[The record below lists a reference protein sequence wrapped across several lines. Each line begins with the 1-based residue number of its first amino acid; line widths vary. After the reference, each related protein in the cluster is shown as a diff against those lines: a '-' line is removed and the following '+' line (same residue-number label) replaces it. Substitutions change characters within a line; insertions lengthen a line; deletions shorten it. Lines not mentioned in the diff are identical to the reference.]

1 MSRLMSFRRVASLMS
16 FRRAAVLAVLLPL
29 GGCYVA
35 PGALSP
41 FGAVDAPGTVYAQPP
56 RGGQYVGG
64 TCSAGNY
71 TCPVAPGPLGAAC
84 SCPGLGAPS
93 FGVIR

>member
-1 MSRLMSFRRVASLMS
+1 MSNLRSLRRVA
-16 FRRAAVLAVLLPL
+16 VLAALLPL

-35 PGALSP
+35 PGAFSP
-41 FGAVDAPGTVYAQPP
+41 FGAADAPGTVYAQPP
-56 RGGQYVGG
+56 RGGEYVGA

-71 TCPVAPGPLGAAC
+71 TCPVAPGPLGAQC